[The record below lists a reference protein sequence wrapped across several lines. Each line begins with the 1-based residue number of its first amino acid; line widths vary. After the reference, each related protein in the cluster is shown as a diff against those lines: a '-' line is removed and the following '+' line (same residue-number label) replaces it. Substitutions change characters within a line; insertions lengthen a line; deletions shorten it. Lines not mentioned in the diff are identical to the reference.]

1 MAVRP
6 DSTMG
11 YRTGAKVLIIFMF
24 GFFFLRYSLAL
35 SIFLGMIAGLTAGFI
50 SSWWHAKEDY
60 ITDEATGA
68 QLVDGEPTSTTG
80 IERRPVKYGFGVKF
94 AREGRRTTRSPRPDP
109 SRGVGWLFRRNR
121 S

>member
-1 MAVRP
+1 
-6 DSTMG
+6 MG
-11 YRTGAKVLIIFMF
+11 YRTGAKVLILAMF
-24 GFFFLRYSLAL
+24 AFYFLRYSPFL
-35 SIFLGMIAGLTAGFI
+35 SISLGLIAGLTSGFI

-68 QLVDGEPTSTTG
+68 EIVDGEPGSITTP
-80 IERRPVKYGFGVKF
+80 ERRPVRYGFGVKS
-94 AREGRRTTRSPRPDP
+94 ARQGRVETRARP

>member
-11 YRTGAKVLIIFMF
+11 YRTGAKVLVIAMF
-24 GFFFLRYSLAL
+24 GFFFLRYSPFL
-35 SIFLGMIAGLTAGFI
+35 SICLGLIAGLTSGFI

-68 QLVDGEPTSTTG
+68 EIVNGQSTPVP
-80 IERRPVKYGFGVKF
+80 ESRRPVRYGFGVRS
-94 AREGRRTTRSPRPDP
+94 ARDTRGAVARS
-109 SRGVGWLFRRNR
+109 SRGVGVGWLFRRNR

>member
-11 YRTGAKVLIIFMF
+11 YRTAAKVMVIFMF
-24 GFFFLRYSLAL
+24 AFYFLGYTPFL
-35 SIFLGMIAGLTAGFI
+35 SICLAAIAAVTSGFI

-68 QLVDGEPTSTTG
+68 QIVDGEPTETG
-80 IERRPVKYGFGVKF
+80 SRSRGIRYGFGIRT
-94 AREGRRTTRSPRPDP
+94 ARNQDSSVARPA
-109 SRGVGWLFRRNR
+109 RGVGWLFRRNR